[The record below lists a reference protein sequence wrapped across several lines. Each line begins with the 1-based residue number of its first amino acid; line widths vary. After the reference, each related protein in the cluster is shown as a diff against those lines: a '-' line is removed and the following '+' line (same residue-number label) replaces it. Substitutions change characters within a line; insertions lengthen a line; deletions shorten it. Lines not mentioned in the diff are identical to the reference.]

1 MDTPSLNQPVFKA
14 AQDSP
19 QGPSKDSAKNS
30 DVITLG
36 CRLNAY
42 ESEVIKGHIKDVG
55 LKDTIIV
62 NSCAVTQE
70 AVRTTRRTIRKAK
83 RERPDAHIVVTG
95 CAAQIDPDSFAKMD
109 EVSRVIGN
117 HEKMLAP
124 TFDPDTLIEGAK
136 IKVNDI
142 MSVTQTAPQLIIG
155 GNRVLEKTQSRT
167 RAFLQVQN
175 GCDHRCTFC
184 IIPFGRGQARS
195 VPAGEVIA
203 HVKDL
208 VRQGYKEV
216 VLTGVDISSW
226 GRDLPGSPP
235 LGNLVK
241 RVLKLVPDLP
251 RLRLSS
257 IDPAE
262 IDKDLF
268 DVLTTNSRMVP
279 YLHLSLQAGDNLI
292 LKRMKRRHS
301 REEAIDLCTRL
312 KAARPEIS
320 FGADMIAGFPTE
332 TDTMFE
338 NSRRIISDIGIA
350 WLHVFPFSPR
360 MGTPAAKMPALD
372 GTVIKERAKA
382 LREAGE
388 LQRAQHIRAR
398 IGDIDIALFEEAGS
412 EAPALGRLADF
423 TLVKVDN
430 PPKAGSLA
438 RVKLTGYEDKY
449 ALGVIVEGLS

>member
-1 MDTPSLNQPVFKA
+1 MDTPTLNQPVFETAKE
-14 AQDSP
+14 S
-19 QGPSKDSAKNS
+19 SKNS

-42 ESEVIKGHIKDVG
+42 ESEVIKGHMRDTGIKNTVV
-55 LKDTIIV
+55 I

-70 AVRTTRRTIRKAK
+70 AVRTTRRAIRKAK

-95 CAAQIDPDSFAKMD
+95 CAAQIDPESFAEMA

-124 TFDPDTLIEGAK
+124 TFDPETLFEGAK

-142 MSVTQTAPQLIIG
+142 ASITQTAPQMISG
-155 GNRVLEKTQSRT
+155 GNRVLEKSQSRT

-226 GRDLPGSPP
+226 GADLPGNPP

-262 IDKDLF
+262 IDDDLF
-268 DVLTTNSRMVP
+268 EALTTEHRMVP

-292 LKRMKRRHS
+292 LKRMKRRHT
-301 REEAIDLCTRL
+301 REAAIALCTRL
-312 KAARPEIS
+312 RAARPEIS

-332 TDTMFE
+332 TQAMFE
-338 NSRRIISDIGIA
+338 NSYNIISEIGIA

-360 MGTPAAKMPALD
+360 IGTPAAKMPAID
-372 GTVIKERAKA
+372 GGVIKQRAKA
-382 LREAGE
+382 MREAGE
-388 LQRAQHIRAR
+388 RQRAQHLKSR
-398 IGDIDIALFEEAGS
+398 IGDSDTALFEEAS
-412 EAPALGRLADF
+412 ADKTPLGRLGDF

-438 RVKLTGYEDKY
+438 KVKLTGYEGKH
-449 ALGVIVEGLS
+449 ALGVILGNRQ